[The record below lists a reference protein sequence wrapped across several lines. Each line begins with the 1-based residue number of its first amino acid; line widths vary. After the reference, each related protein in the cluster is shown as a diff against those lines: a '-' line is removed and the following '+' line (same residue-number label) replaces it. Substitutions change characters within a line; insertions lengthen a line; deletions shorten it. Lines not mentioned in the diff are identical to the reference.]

1 MRAAAFVCLVGVVG
15 CVPVLRCEE
24 PVEPTATGCAVPDA
38 PIDGGRDAPRIDAR
52 QDAPRDVPDASP
64 VLDPMWVVPPGVP
77 ADCTVE
83 RATRPERLP
92 GIAWEDCGA
101 GCARADLGEVWL
113 ASDAF
118 VSGGAHW
125 YELLSDDFGLDG
137 TDALVSADGPV
148 IDAWRYRD
156 GASATAAACNMFWYD
171 AGEGRAGAFV
181 AYIRDADARH
191 MEDLFWTY
199 ELAAGPSYVGPDI
212 VFAPPFVGNSFHTQE
227 LAVSSE
233 LVAFRLGGGR
243 IAVHHLGETREVFAV
258 TADQG
263 GFGVGASGDHVT
275 FLDAGVT
282 RRLMQWTPDRGTE
295 VLYLPTDPIAY
306 LKHDGT
312 TLAWAR
318 LMDFVGGVATRAELW
333 TGQLVRDPALF
344 EPRLVN
350 DRIEPDGEL
359 GGGLYGWTQ
368 TGPTLATE
376 VHLIDLDTGRHR
388 ILPAPPEHG
397 CQILHLSRDE
407 VGLACQ
413 LAGHRWIY
421 RYDPDIHATDL

>member
-1 MRAAAFVCLVGVVG
+1 MRAAAFVCLVVVVG

-101 GCARADLGEVWL
+101 GCARADLGEVWN
-113 ASDAF
+113 AVAGFERGDTVA
-118 VSGGAHW
+118 
-125 YELLSDDFGLDG
+125 YQLLSDDFGPTTRTAAITAVGGAIL
-137 TDALVSADGPV
+137 
-148 IDAWRYRD
+148 DAWRHVD
-156 GASATAAACNMFWYD
+156 SATTNCLMSHYAM
-171 AGEGRAGAFV
+171 GEGRVGVFV
-181 AYIRDADARH
+181 VYVGDPDAVLLN
-191 MEDLFWTY
+191 DLFWTY
-199 ELAAGPSYVGPDI
+199 ELAAGSSYVGPDI